1 MTTIEERV
9 IRNEDYISEIRTHFA
24 TKADLWRAVAVVV
37 AANAV
42 VNRVFRLFRTSIRL
56 GL

>member
-1 MTTIEERV
+1 MTTLEERV

-24 TKADLWRAVAVVV
+24 TKADLWRAVVV

-42 VNRVFRLFRTSIRL
+42 VNFVIAIAARLLFP
-56 GL
+56 

>member
-1 MTTIEERV
+1 MTTIEERL
-9 IRNEDYISEIRTHFA
+9 IRNEDCISEIRTHFA

-42 VNRVFRLFRTSIRL
+42 VNFVIAIAARLLFP
-56 GL
+56 